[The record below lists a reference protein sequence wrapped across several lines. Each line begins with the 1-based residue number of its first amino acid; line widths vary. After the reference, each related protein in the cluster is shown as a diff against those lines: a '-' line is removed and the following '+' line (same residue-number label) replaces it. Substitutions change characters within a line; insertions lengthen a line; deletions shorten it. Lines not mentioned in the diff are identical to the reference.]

1 MFIYSF
7 VIYLANTY
15 QVLINVPC
23 IVSDT
28 GDIIV
33 NEIDLVSDLIKSVGD
48 KRWVGNGNVNTLLQ

>member
-1 MFIYSF
+1 M
-7 VIYLANTY
+7 
-15 QVLINVPC
+15 LINVPC